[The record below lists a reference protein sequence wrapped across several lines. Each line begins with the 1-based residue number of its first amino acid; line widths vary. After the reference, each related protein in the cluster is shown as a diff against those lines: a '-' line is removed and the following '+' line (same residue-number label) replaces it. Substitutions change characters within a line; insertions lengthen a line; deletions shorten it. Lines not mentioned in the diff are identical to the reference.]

1 MSNGVD
7 VIGTLTE
14 KLKQMIEETQEH
26 FEWFTD
32 SHKLF
37 EQGNLNEKEYMT
49 KIIKYVIT
57 LSAMNFLSIR
67 VILEI
72 KSSLDKTVLPNN
84 AGITTI
90 HSNPNTNNPE
100 APKEDEYLLP
110 SPNMQHNIFMTS
122 KIEPEQMATNS
133 HSMADPMTK
142 LCCICSS
149 HISKTAKFCTACGC
163 SQ

>member
-14 KLKQMIEETQEH
+14 KLKQMIAETQEH
-26 FEWFTD
+26 LEWFTD
-32 SHKLF
+32 SHKVY

-72 KSSLDKTVLPNN
+72 KSSLDKTELPNN
-84 AGITTI
+84 ADITTI
-90 HSNPNTNNPE
+90 HSNTNTHNPD
-100 APKEDEYLLP
+100 AAKEGEYILP
-110 SPNMQHNIFMTS
+110 SPNMQHNLFMTS
-122 KIEPEQMATNS
+122 EIDREQISTNP
-133 HSMADPMTK
+133 HSKADPMTK
-142 LCCICSS
+142 LCCMCSS
-149 HISKTAKFCTACGC
+149 HISKTAKFCTACGS

>member
-14 KLKQMIEETQEH
+14 KLKQMIAETQEH

-32 SHKLF
+32 SHKLY
-37 EQGNLNEKEYMT
+37 EQGNLNEKEYMN
-49 KIIKYVIT
+49 KIIKYVVT

-72 KSSLDKTVLPNN
+72 KSSLDKTELPNN
-84 AGITTI
+84 AVITTI
-90 HSNPNTNNPE
+90 HSNPNTHNPD
-100 APKEDEYLLP
+100 ATKEDEYILP
-110 SPNMQHNIFMTS
+110 SPNMQDIVFMTS
-122 KIEPEQMATNS
+122 KIEREQLSTNP

-142 LCCICSS
+142 ICRMCSS
-149 HISKTAKFCTACGC
+149 HISKTAKFCTACGS

>member
-32 SHKLF
+32 SHKLY
-37 EQGNLNEKEYMT
+37 EQDNLNEKEYMT

-84 AGITTI
+84 PVITTI
-90 HSNPNTNNPE
+90 HSNPNTHNPD
-100 APKEDEYLLP
+100 AAKEDEYILP
-110 SPNMQHNIFMTS
+110 SPNMQDMVFMTS
-122 KIEPEQMATNS
+122 TIEQEQMSTNPN
-133 HSMADPMTK
+133 SMADPMNK
-142 LCCICSS
+142 ICCMCSS
-149 HISKTAKFCTACGC
+149 HLSKTAKFCTACGS